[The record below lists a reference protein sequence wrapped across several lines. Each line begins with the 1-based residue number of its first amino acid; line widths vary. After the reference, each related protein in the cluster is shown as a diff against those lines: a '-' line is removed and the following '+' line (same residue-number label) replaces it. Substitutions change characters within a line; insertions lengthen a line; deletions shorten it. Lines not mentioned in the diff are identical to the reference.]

1 MRYSIDPE
9 LLRTILPM
17 LAREEDRI
25 VHKSVRSVALRKV
38 LSARPYSETKL
49 ERCRKWLE
57 KTISTPAIPMARY
70 WLYNADYY
78 ITANDYYLLED
89 SAHRIAA
96 ALEIGSNRITARIHA
111 EYACKPNMYRLDP
124 AQAMLWRQVPDG
136 WQFIKNELTIEQIQA
151 LRLVGVGTMVYGPKG
166 LRRDTFGISQ

>member
-70 WLYNADYY
+70 WLYNADY
-78 ITANDYYLLED
+78 ARNDW
-89 SAHRIAA
+89 IA
-96 ALEIGSNRITARIHA
+96 SR
-111 EYACKPNMYRLDP
+111 
-124 AQAMLWRQVPDG
+124 
-136 WQFIKNELTIEQIQA
+136 
-151 LRLVGVGTMVYGPKG
+151 
-166 LRRDTFGISQ
+166 